1 MLVMAGSAS
10 THATEPPASA
20 SSTAARS
27 LNSTAT
33 VVSAGSTGG
42 PMLPARDTVPPPGWR
57 TANVS
62 STEPW

>member
-20 SSTAARS
+20 AASPSVS

-33 VVSAGSTGG
+33 VVRAGSTGG
-42 PMLPARDTVPPPGWR
+42 PTLPARERVLPSGWR

-62 STEPW
+62 STEP

>member
-10 THATEPPASA
+10 TQATERSASA
-20 SSTAARS
+20 ASSWPVS

-33 VVSAGSTGG
+33 VVCAGSAGG
-42 PMLPARDTVPPPGWR
+42 PTLPSRETVAPPGPR